1 MKEEEIS
8 AGTEKSSKE
17 FAAKIE
23 HIKETKKTNSVE
35 KKSFFRRGMIYNTNF
50 FSKMKKTILSLHFEH

>member
-35 KKSFFRRGMIYNTNF
+35 KKSFFRRGMI
-50 FSKMKKTILSLHFEH
+50 